1 MMRKHDDDIE
11 TKKGSLRYHN
21 IGLSEF
27 KNNFVEIMEYYKG
40 KRKQKADLIDS
51 LIRDKDLI
59 WTSKLPIYSSVLRPS
74 SVTAQSFYFCSAD
87 RQINPLVNISINLKK
102 ANPIEVPLYLYQAQ
116 MRSNQ
121 LWTDTFT
128 LIDGKNGCVRSTC
141 LGGEFNHSGRSVIV
155 LDPSLKINQVDLPYK
170 AFIEQYKGAILSEI
184 IKDKGWTITKA
195 TNYLASKFN
204 FDPYVYSL
212 MEKIIK
218 EQSPK
223 IILEC

>member
-1 MMRKHDDDIE
+1 MKI
-11 TKKGSLRYHN
+11 T
-21 IGLSEF
+21 
-27 KNNFVEIMEYYKG
+27 
-40 KRKQKADLIDS
+40 
-51 LIRDKDLI
+51 
-59 WTSKLPIYSSVLRPS
+59 
-74 SVTAQSFYFCSAD
+74 
-87 RQINPLVNISINLKK
+87 
-102 ANPIEVPLYLYQAQ
+102 
-116 MRSNQ
+116 
-121 LWTDTFT
+121 
-128 LIDGKNGCVRSTC
+128 
-141 LGGEFNHSGRSVIV
+141 RSVIV

-218 EQSPK
+218 EQNPK